1 MALKMK
7 KKLSDLRGQSD
18 TLNLLGVFFEEQDK
32 FVEAE
37 HYFTESLAIMK
48 QLGDRQGE
56 GIAQF
61 NIGNTLLYSNQLER
75 AGEKFELS
83 LRLAKTVNDHEGH
96 ADALIQLAAVAEHQ
110 QNMQRRQT
118 LLAEAAAVLR
128 KNNIP
133 VTGWLQEN
141 GF

>member
-1 MALKMK
+1 MAK

-18 TLNLLGVFFEEQDK
+18 TLNLLGVFFEEQDQ
-32 FVEAE
+32 FEDAE
-37 HYFTESLAIMK
+37 RYFNESLDIMR

-61 NIGNTLLYSNQLER
+61 NIGNTLLYRNQLES
-75 AGEKFELS
+75 AKEKFELS

-96 ADALIQLAAVAEHQ
+96 ADALIQLAAISEQQ
-110 QNMQRRQT
+110 QNMQSRQT

-128 KNNIP
+128 NNNLP

>member
-1 MALKMK
+1 MK

-18 TLNLLGVFFEEQDK
+18 TLNLLGVFFEEQDQ

-37 HYFTESLAIMK
+37 RYFNESLDIMR

-56 GIAQF
+56 GMAQF
-61 NIGNTLLYSNQLER
+61 NIGNTLLYRHQFDG
-75 AGEKFELS
+75 AQEKFELS

-96 ADALIQLAAVAEHQ
+96 SDALIQLAAIAEQ
-110 QNMQRRQT
+110 RQDIQRRQT
-118 LLAEAAAVLR
+118 LLTEAAAVLR
-128 KNNIP
+128 QNNLP

>member
-1 MALKMK
+1 M
-7 KKLSDLRGQSD
+7 R
-18 TLNLLGVFFEEQDK
+18 
-32 FVEAE
+32 
-37 HYFTESLAIMK
+37 

-61 NIGNTLLYSNQLER
+61 NIGNTLLYRNQLEG
-75 AGEKFELS
+75 AKEKFELS
-83 LRLAKTVNDHEGH
+83 LRLVKTVNDHEGH
-96 ADALIQLAAVAEHQ
+96 ADALIQLADIAEQQ
-110 QNMQRRQT
+110 QNIQRRQT

-128 KNNIP
+128 NNNLP

>member
-18 TLNLLGVFFEEQDK
+18 TLNLLGVFFEEQDQ

-37 HYFTESLAIMK
+37 RYFNESLDIMR

-61 NIGNTLLYSNQLER
+61 NIGNTLLYRNQLEN
-75 AGEKFELS
+75 AEEKFELS

-96 ADALIQLAAVAEHQ
+96 SDALIQLAAIAEQ
-110 QNMQRRQT
+110 KQNIHLRQT
-118 LLAEAAAVLR
+118 LLTEAAAVLR
-128 KNNIP
+128 QNNLP
-133 VTGWLQEN
+133 VTGWLQDN